1 MPTETFT
8 WVPSTAYSL
17 ESKPEVSTI
26 KFGNGYS
33 QRVARGF
40 HTRPDSWKLQFINQT
55 LVLANQ
61 IISFFEARGGI
72 EYFYFT
78 PNGESTQY
86 RVVCQEWTEEYVAH
100 FSKTITATFKI
111 VYDKV

>member
-8 WVPSTAYSL
+8 WVPSMAYSL

-33 QRVARGF
+33 QRISKGF

-55 LVLANQ
+55 LVLASE
-61 IISFFEARGGI
+61 IINFFELHAGI
-72 EYFYFT
+72 TYFYFT
-78 PNGESTQY
+78 PDGESTQY
-86 RVVCQEWTEEYVAH
+86 KVICQEWTEEYVAH
-100 FSKTITATFKI
+100 FSKTITATFKV
-111 VYDKV
+111 VYDE